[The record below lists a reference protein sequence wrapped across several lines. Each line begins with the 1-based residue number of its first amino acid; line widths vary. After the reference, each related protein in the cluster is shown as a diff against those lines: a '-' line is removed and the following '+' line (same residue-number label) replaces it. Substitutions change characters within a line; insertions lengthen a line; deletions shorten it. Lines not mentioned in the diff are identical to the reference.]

1 MFAERNRMTE
11 ADLLRWI
18 KQRLGCDP
26 EAELT
31 QADLLYMAAEA
42 FLAMDAVY
50 ERVGDFFLDKESRLL
65 TVKETVA
72 FLKLSRATLYR
83 LMKSGALR
91 SKKIHGRC
99 FIFRVSAEEEAG
111 LPYEYQA
118 RLWDGHRLP
127 SKAEVEAAE
136 AEDAAKAQ
144 QEEREHTLRTLL
156 TRHEKQE
163 HKDTP

>member
-11 ADLLRWI
+11 ADLQRWI
-18 KQRLGCDP
+18 KRRLGCDP

-31 QADLLYMAAEA
+31 QADVLYLSAEA
-42 FLAMDAVY
+42 FLAMDSVY
-50 ERVGDFFLDKESRLL
+50 QRLSDFFLDKESRLL
-65 TVKETVA
+65 TVKEAVA

-91 SKKIHGRC
+91 SKKIHGRR

-118 RLWDGHRLP
+118 RLWDGHRPP
-127 SKAEVEAAE
+127 SKAEEEVAE
-136 AEDAAKAQ
+136 AEDAARVQ
-144 QEEREHTLRTLL
+144 QEEREHALRTLL

-163 HKDTP
+163 HKDSP